1 MFADVDSDGDTVSA
15 CKDECTY
22 NMNKQEVGI
31 CGCGI
36 AHTDTDGNGVADCKD
51 LCPMEEIKSN
61 PGVYGRAVEDIDSD
75 ADGTMECKTSAPATA
90 RRQSSV
96 CADAMFL
103 TLI

>member
-1 MFADVDSDGDTVSA
+1 M
-15 CKDECTY
+15 
-22 NMNKQEVGI
+22 NMQEVGI

-75 ADGTMECKTSAPATA
+75 ADGTMECKDLCPIDRDWCVRMQCS
-90 RRQSSV
+90 
-96 CADAMFL
+96 
-103 TLI
+103 